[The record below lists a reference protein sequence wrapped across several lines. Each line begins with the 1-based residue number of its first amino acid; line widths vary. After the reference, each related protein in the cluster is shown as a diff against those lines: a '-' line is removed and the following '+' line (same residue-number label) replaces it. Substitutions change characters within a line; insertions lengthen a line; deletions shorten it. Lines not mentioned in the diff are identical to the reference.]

1 MNKILIADNV
11 SKAVSEV
18 FDKNDI
24 LYDTKVGLS
33 EEELAS
39 EIIDYTG
46 LIVRS
51 AVTVTEKIINNAE
64 NLKVIGRPG
73 VGVDNVDLNAATAK
87 GIVVMNTPLGNVQ
100 A

>member
-64 NLKVIGRPG
+64 NLK
-73 VGVDNVDLNAATAK
+73 
-87 GIVVMNTPLGNVQ
+87 
-100 A
+100 